1 MVKPTKWLEPAKYG
15 RPREGPPDGGDEW
28 QPSRFWLEEDG
39 TLRDDLEGAIGN
51 HLQFTTY
58 GIREQENEL
67 LLKVIWYDPD
77 EKYQI
82 AWMPYEHLRPD
93 YGPDLKEFEE
103 KCKEY
108 NCMEEHALIV
118 KYRKKGEGTSSS
130 DPTPTTQD
138 ELSDF
143 SGPYGSDDDSDDDDS
158 DNDDSDDDTT
168 WLDKLKKSK
177 GPPQWP
183 KEEAID
189 HGIEQLTKLMPKGS
203 RAVDAEKRGK
213 MREKF
218 NEAIHPHWHKT
229 EGVDWDKVVKDA
241 LAYATGGPLAPVPA
255 PAAPAPAALV
265 PAPQPSTLTNEWVQ
279 VGPSTIQ
286 GAGNGLFAKKDIPKG
301 TGITNYMDGA
311 VKLNE
316 AQFRALY
323 PTGNATHAW
332 SPKKGVY
339 YDASN
344 PTNLASSANRGTAK
358 TNNARIMASGSVKT
372 TKNIK
377 AGAEIFLPY
386 GGSYQI
392 QEAQS
397 SSDSDG
403 DSSDDDVD
411 YWALP
416 NDTRWNPNRYGYD
429 PERDVYLYH
438 DDPPPKPAPEP
449 LGFPTEDVDDGPAP
463 PTILQAAAA
472 AQKQSTI
479 PRPAP
484 EPPAP
489 TILQAAAVARKQS
502 TIPRPEPEPPAPTIL
517 QAAANVRQLRER
529 KPKETEEEWPFKR
542 FGKPKPIETHG
553 REKGKNR
560 GPRPYPD
567 QPGTT
572 YADDS
577 DGGVPELY
585 DRDLIL
591 RIIDKR
597 NTAEGVQY
605 FVRTAN
611 GQVSWIT
618 EAWAL
623 TRPEFEAVL
632 EIYKV
637 IYETPVPNA
646 QPPVPRAPSPTYTEL
661 VTTDEDEMEDYVS
674 EDEILQTADKFV
686 ELFDMNSSSS
696 ESDEESDDGEIPLVF
711 RRRRRR

>member
-1 MVKPTKWLEPAKYG
+1 MVKVPKPTKWLEPAKYG

-28 QPSRFWLEEDG
+28 QPSRFWAYDDG
-39 TLRDDLEGAIGN
+39 TFLDDLEGA
-51 HLQFTTY
+51 QDVEFVDEPDAV
-58 GIREQENEL
+58 REQENEL
-67 LLKVIWYDPD
+67 VLKVNWYDPRD
-77 EKYQI
+77 GEEGA
-82 AWMPYEHLRPD
+82 AWIPLEHLKPD
-93 YGPDLKEFEE
+93 FGRELKQLERTTLNPKTRDLLMKYKE
-103 KCKEY
+103 
-108 NCMEEHALIV
+108 
-118 KYRKKGEGTSSS
+118 SS
-130 DPTPTTQD
+130 PAAPPPAPKTHD
-138 ELSDF
+138 ER
-143 SGPYGSDDDSDDDDS
+143 
-158 DNDDSDDDTT
+158 
-168 WLDKLKKSK
+168 
-177 GPPQWP
+177 P
-183 KEEAID
+183 KEEAIS
-189 HGIEQLTKLMPKGS
+189 HGLEQLTKLMPKGT
-203 RAVDAEKRGK
+203 RVVDSVKRGK

-218 NEAIHPHWHKT
+218 NDAIHPHWHKT

-241 LAYATGGPLAPVPA
+241 LAYATDGPLAPVPA
-255 PAAPAPAALV
+255 PAAPA
-265 PAPQPSTLTNEWVQ
+265 QPSLTNEWVQ
-279 VGPSTIQ
+279 VGASTIQ

-323 PTGNATHAW
+323 PTGNSTHAW

-392 QEAQS
+392 KEVQS

-403 DSSDDDVD
+403 DSSSDDDVD

-438 DDPPPKPAPEP
+438 DDPKPAPEP

-472 AQKQSTI
+472 ARKKSRKYVVSSDVEDD
-479 PRPAP
+479 P
-484 EPPAP
+484 P
-489 TILQAAAVARKQS
+489 TILKAAATARKQS
-502 TIPRPEPEPPAPTIL
+502 TIPRPAPEPPAPTIL

-529 KPKETEEEWPFKR
+529 KPKEVEEEWPFQR

-553 REKGKNR
+553 RKKGKNR

-577 DGGVPELY
+577 DDGVPELY

-623 TRPEFEAVL
+623 TRPEFETVL

-637 IYETPVPNA
+637 IYET
-646 QPPVPRAPSPTYTEL
+646 PVPRAPSPTYTEL

-674 EDEILQTADKFV
+674 EDEIRQAADKFI
-686 ELFDMNSSSS
+686 FDMNSS
-696 ESDEESDDGEIPLVF
+696 ESDEE
-711 RRRRRR
+711 

>member
-28 QPSRFWLEEDG
+28 QPSRFWAYDDG
-39 TLRDDLEGAIGN
+39 TFIDDLEGAQDVEFVVEPGAV
-51 HLQFTTY
+51 
-58 GIREQENEL
+58 REQENEL
-67 LLKVIWYDPD
+67 VLKVTWFDPRD
-77 EKYQI
+77 GEDCED
-82 AWMPYEHLRPD
+82 WMPYEHLKPD
-93 YGPDLKEFEE
+93 FGPELKRLEKKLNPTFFGPERDLL
-103 KCKEY
+103 
-108 NCMEEHALIV
+108 M
-118 KYRKKGEGTSSS
+118 KYKDIETDEQSSS
-130 DPTPTTQD
+130 GEEDTAAPAPAPKTQD
-138 ELSDF
+138 ERADF
-143 SGPYGSDDDSDDDDS
+143 DGPYGSDDDSDDVV
-158 DNDDSDDDTT
+158 SDDDTT
-168 WLDKLKKSK
+168 WLDKLKKRK

-255 PAAPAPAALV
+255 PAAPAV
-265 PAPQPSTLTNEWVQ
+265 PAPTNEWVQ

-339 YDASN
+339 YDAAN
-344 PTNLASSANRGTAK
+344 PTNLASSANRGTVK

-386 GGSYQI
+386 GGSFQI
-392 QEAQS
+392 KEAQS

-403 DSSDDDVD
+403 DSSSDDDVD

-438 DDPPPKPAPEP
+438 DDLPPKPAPEP

-472 AQKQSTI
+472 ARKKSRKYVVSSDVEDD
-479 PRPAP
+479 P
-484 EPPAP
+484 P
-489 TILQAAAVARKQS
+489 TILQAAAAARKQS
-502 TIPRPEPEPPAPTIL
+502 TIPRPAPEPPAPTIL

-529 KPKETEEEWPFKR
+529 KPKEAEEEWPFKR

-637 IYETPVPNA
+637 IYETPVPSA

-696 ESDEESDDGEIPLVF
+696 ESDEESDDGEIPLVS
-711 RRRRRR
+711 RRRRR